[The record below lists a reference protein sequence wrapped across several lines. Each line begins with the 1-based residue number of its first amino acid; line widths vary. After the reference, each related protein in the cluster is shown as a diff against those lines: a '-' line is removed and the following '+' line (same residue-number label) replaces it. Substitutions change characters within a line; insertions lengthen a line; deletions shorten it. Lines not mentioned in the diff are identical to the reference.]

1 MDGLKPEFPELILTV
16 GVIAG
21 TADSDRYRLSL
32 RCTHRVLPSLPQN
45 NDATGIMCVYTYVYL
60 KN

>member
-1 MDGLKPEFPELILTV
+1 MDGLKGEFLELILTV

-21 TADSDRYRLSL
+21 TADSDRYRLPL

-45 NDATGIMCVYTYVYL
+45 NDATGIMCVYT
-60 KN
+60 